1 MEDLKKKSSS
11 DSSWSDEN
19 EVVRKKDFQ
28 VVKQVR
34 KLSVFLKSASMII
47 SFMFFFRFFLQETKK
62 IPACGKSSLSADG
75 GSSSDSSDAGLS
87 KVGNQVWQTCNI
99 LSYGILITA
108 FPGFCFSGSYFNKNF
123 VLLKMVFR
131 GEK

>member
-47 SFMFFFRFFLQETKK
+47 SFMFFFSLFPTGDEKNSCMWKVVFVCGWRF
-62 IPACGKSSLSADG
+62 
-75 GSSSDSSDAGLS
+75 
-87 KVGNQVWQTCNI
+87 
-99 LSYGILITA
+99 
-108 FPGFCFSGSYFNKNF
+108 
-123 VLLKMVFR
+123 
-131 GEK
+131 